1 MMVLE
6 FLSSFFLIS
15 GSLLILIGCI
25 GIVNMPD
32 VLCRA
37 HALSKAVTL
46 GIILMLIG
54 LWFTLGP
61 EKAGF
66 RIFLAISFQ
75 LFTIPVA
82 GHLFALMAYK
92 KRIATYDD
100 E

>member
-1 MMVLE
+1 MMWMSDL
-6 FLSSFFLIS
+6 FLYA
-15 GSLLILIGCI
+15 GTLLILIGCI

-46 GIILMLIG
+46 GMILMLIG
-54 LWFTLGP
+54 LWIALGP

-66 RIFLAISFQ
+66 RVFLAICFQ

-82 GHLFALMAYK
+82 AHLFALLAYRK
-92 KRIATYDD
+92 KITIP
-100 E
+100 EKE